1 MEMPVAG
8 WGKVM
13 NYEQEIAEAAYP
25 AIRLFQVKKNTS
37 LAPLK
42 EVESTGRLAGM
53 LIRYGARVLRI
64 GLFLCPCVVE
74 RTECPDRSD

>member
-1 MEMPVAG
+1 MVLLRTIQHGNAGSG

-42 EVESTGRLAGM
+42 EVESTWEAGRNAHPLRCPSSPHW
-53 LIRYGARVLRI
+53 LISMPVR
-64 GLFLCPCVVE
+64 
-74 RTECPDRSD
+74 